1 MKTELVDVSET
12 RKNLRVEIPADTVDA
27 ELTKVTVRYGK
38 AARLPGFRPGKV
50 PAKVIRQRFRGQILQ
65 DAAEHLVGHAVED
78 ALTERGLQPIDSPDI
93 QNLVVKEG
101 EPLTFTASFDVVPPF
116 DPGDVSTIELRRTQ
130 SPVEDEAVNQ
140 ALARLRERAARF
152 EPVESP
158 VVESGHTAVVD
169 LVRQGTDK
177 DGQRGEEDKHKGVS
191 IEMGAAGNPPGF
203 DDQVIGMGVGETKSF
218 TITYPNDYSNPDLAG
233 GTVDYTVMVT
243 EIKRRVV
250 PALDDEF
257 AKDLGE
263 FDSLDALRGRVRSD
277 LEAEGAE
284 ASERQLR
291 NDLLKKL
298 AERVPFD
305 VPPSLL
311 DREVDRRLE
320 DFARRLVDQRIDPRN
335 TNIDWAAFR
344 EGQREPA
351 TDSVKSAMVLDQ
363 IARREQLE
371 VTEADLDAELG
382 RYAEAAGRSVA
393 AIRARLQQDGEL
405 PRLAAGLRREK
416 AVAWAL
422 GKARIVT
429 I

>member
-1 MKTELVDVSET
+1 MKTELVDVNDT
-12 RKNLRVEIPADTVDA
+12 RKNLLVEIPAEKVEA
-27 ELTKVTVRYGK
+27 EITRVTDRYGK

-50 PAKVIRQRFRGQILQ
+50 PAKVIRQRFRGQIVQ
-65 DAAEHLVGHAVED
+65 DAAEHLVGHAVDD
-78 ALTERGLQPIDSPDI
+78 ALSERGLQPIGRPDI

-101 EPLTFTASFDVVPPF
+101 EPLTFTATFDVVPPF
-116 DPGDVSTIELRRTQ
+116 DPGDVSTIELRRSQ
-130 SPVEDEAVNQ
+130 APVADDAVQ
-140 ALARLRERAARF
+140 QTLERLRDRAARF
-152 EPVESP
+152 EPVEGTIL
-158 VVESGHTAVVD
+158 ESGHTAVVD

-177 DGQRGEEDKHKGVS
+177 DGTRGEEERHKGVS

-203 DDQVIGMGVGETKSF
+203 DDHVVGMTVGETKSF
-218 TITYPNDYSNPDLAG
+218 AITYPIDYSNADLAG
-233 GTVDYTVMVT
+233 GTVDYTVT
-243 EIKRRVV
+243 LQEIKRRVV

-263 FDSLDALRGRVRSD
+263 FDSLEALTARVRGD
-277 LEAEGAE
+277 LEAEAAE
-284 ASERQLR
+284 AAERELR

-305 VPPSLL
+305 VPPTLL
-311 DREVDRRLE
+311 EHEVERRLQ
-320 DFARRLVDQRIDPRN
+320 DFARRLMDQRIDPRT

-351 TDSVKSAMVLDQ
+351 TDSVKSAMVLDE
-363 IARREQLE
+363 IARREQLA
-371 VTEADLDAELG
+371 VTEADLDAELA
-382 RYAEAAGRSVA
+382 RYAEGAGRSVA

>member
-1 MKTELVDVSET
+1 
-12 RKNLRVEIPADTVDA
+12 
-27 ELTKVTVRYGK
+27 
-38 AARLPGFRPGKV
+38 
-50 PAKVIRQRFRGQILQ
+50 
-65 DAAEHLVGHAVED
+65 
-78 ALTERGLQPIDSPDI
+78 
-93 QNLVVKEG
+93 
-101 EPLTFTASFDVVPPF
+101 
-116 DPGDVSTIELRRTQ
+116 
-130 SPVEDEAVNQ
+130 
-140 ALARLRERAARF
+140 
-152 EPVESP
+152 
-158 VVESGHTAVVD
+158 
-169 LVRQGTDK
+169 
-177 DGQRGEEDKHKGVS
+177 VS

-371 VTEADLDAELG
+371 VAEADLDAELG

>member
-140 ALARLRERAARF
+140 ALERLRERAARF

-169 LVRQGTDK
+169 LVRQGTNK

-393 AIRARLQQDGEL
+393 AIRARLQQDREL

>member
-1 MKTELVDVSET
+1 MKTELVDVSNT
-12 RKNLRVEIPADTVDA
+12 RKNLRVEIPAEKVDA
-27 ELTKVTVRYGK
+27 ELTRVTERYGK

-50 PAKVIRQRFRGQILQ
+50 PAKVVRQRFRGQILQ

-78 ALTERGLQPIDSPDI
+78 ALTERGLQPVDNPDI
-93 QNLVVKEG
+93 QNLTVKEG
-101 EPLTFTASFDVVPPF
+101 EPLTFTATFDVVPSF
-116 DPGDVSTIELRRTQ
+116 DPGDLSAIELRRTQ
-130 SPVEDEAVNQ
+130 PPVDDDAVSQ
-140 ALARLRERAARF
+140 TLERLRDRAARF
-152 EPVESP
+152 EPVEGP
-158 VVESGHTAVVD
+158 TLEAGHTAVVD

-177 DGQRGEEDKHKGVS
+177 DGARGEEERHKAVS

-203 DDQVIGMGVGETKSF
+203 DDQVIGMSVGETRSF
-218 TITYPNDYSNPDLAG
+218 TITYPNDYSNPELAG
-233 GTVDYTVMVT
+233 GTVDYTVT
-243 EIKRRVV
+243 LNEIKRRVV
-250 PALDDEF
+250 PALDDEL

-263 FDSLDALRGRVRSD
+263 FDSLEALRARVHED
-277 LEAEGAE
+277 LEAEAAE
-284 ASERQLR
+284 AADRQLR

-298 AERVPFD
+298 AERVPFE
-305 VPPSLL
+305 VPVSLL
-311 DREVDRRLE
+311 DREVDRRVQ
-320 DFARRLVDQRIDPRN
+320 DFARRLMDQRVDPRT

-351 TDSVKSAMVLDQ
+351 SDSVKSAMVLDE
-363 IARREQLE
+363 IARREQLT

-393 AIRARLQQDGEL
+393 SIRARLQQDGEL

>member
-140 ALARLRERAARF
+140 ALERLRERAARF

-169 LVRQGTDK
+169 LVRQGTNK

>member
-1 MKTELVDVSET
+1 MKTELTDVSET
-12 RKNLRVEIPADTVDA
+12 RKNLRVEIPADMVDA
-27 ELTKVTVRYGK
+27 ELTKVTARYGK

-116 DPGDVSTIELRRTQ
+116 DPGDFSTIELRRTQ
-130 SPVEDEAVNQ
+130 STVEDEAVNQ
-140 ALARLRERAARF
+140 ALERLRERAARF

-158 VVESGHTAVVD
+158 VVEPGHTAVVD

-233 GTVDYTVMVT
+233 GTVDYTVTVT

-250 PALDDEF
+250 PALDDEL

-263 FDSLDALRGRVRSD
+263 FDSLEALRGRVRGD
-277 LEAEGAE
+277 LEGEAAE

-305 VPPSLL
+305 VPPALL

-320 DFARRLVDQRIDPRN
+320 DFARRLVDQRVDPRN
-335 TNIDWAAFR
+335 TNIDWRAFR

-371 VTEADLDAELG
+371 VTDADLDAELG

>member
-140 ALARLRERAARF
+140 ALERLRERAARF

>member
-140 ALARLRERAARF
+140 ALERLRERAARF

-169 LVRQGTDK
+169 LVRQGTNK

-371 VTEADLDAELG
+371 VAEADLDAELG

>member
-1 MKTELVDVSET
+1 MKTELVDVSTT
-12 RKNLRVEIPADTVDA
+12 RKNLVVEIPAEKVDA
-27 ELTKVTVRYGK
+27 ELSRVTARYGK
-38 AARLPGFRPGKV
+38 AARIPGFRPGKV
-50 PAKVIRQRFRGQILQ
+50 PSKVIRQRFKGEILQ
-65 DAAEHLVGHAVED
+65 DAAQHLVGHAVED
-78 ALTERGLQPIDSPDI
+78 ALTERGLQPLESPDI

-116 DPGDVSTIELRRTQ
+116 EPGDLSTIELRRSMAT
-130 SPVEDEAVNQ
+130 VEDEAVDQ
-140 ALARLRERAARF
+140 ALQRLRDRAARF
-152 EPVESP
+152 EPVEGT
-158 VVESGHTAVVD
+158 VLESGQTAVVD
-169 LVRQGTDK
+169 LVRHGTDK
-177 DGQRGEEDKHKGVS
+177 DGQRGEENRHAGVS

-203 DDQVIGMGVGETKSF
+203 DDQVLGMSVGDTRSF
-218 TITYPNDYSNPDLAG
+218 TITYPNDYANTDLAG
-233 GTVDYTVMVT
+233 GSVDYTVTLT

-263 FDSLDALRGRVRSD
+263 FDSLDALKARVRGD
-277 LEAEGAE
+277 LESE
-284 ASERQLR
+284 ATEAAERQVR

-320 DFARRLVDQRIDPRN
+320 DFARRLMDQRVDPRT

-351 TDSVKSAMVLDQ
+351 ADSVKSAMVLDE
-363 IARREQLE
+363 IARREQITVTDEDLE
-371 VTEADLDAELG
+371 AELA
-382 RYAEAAGRSVA
+382 RYAEGAGRSVA

-405 PRLAAGLRREK
+405 ARLAAGLRREK

-422 GKARIVT
+422 GKARIVS

>member
-12 RKNLRVEIPADTVDA
+12 RKTLRIEIPAETVDA
-27 ELTKVTVRYGK
+27 ELTKVTARYGK

-50 PAKVIRQRFRGQILQ
+50 PAKVLRQRFKGQILQ

-78 ALTERGLQPIDSPDI
+78 ALSERGLQPIDSPDI
-93 QNLVVKEG
+93 KELVVKEG
-101 EPLTFTASFDVVPPF
+101 EPLTFTAAFDVVPPF
-116 DPGDVSTIELRRTQ
+116 DPGDLSTIELRKSPGVVEESAVTQ
-130 SPVEDEAVNQ
+130 TLD
-140 ALARLRERAARF
+140 RLRERAARF
-152 EPVESP
+152 EPVDGT
-158 VVESGHTAVVD
+158 VVEAGQTAVLD
-169 LVRQGTDK
+169 LVRRGTDK
-177 DGQRGEEDKHKGVS
+177 DGVQGDEDRHQGVS

-203 DDQVIGMGVGETKSF
+203 DDHVIGLAIGASTSF
-218 TITYPNDYSNPDLAG
+218 TITYPNDYSNAELAG
-233 GTVDYTVMVT
+233 GTVDYTVTVK

-263 FDSLDALRGRVRSD
+263 FASLEALTTRVRDD
-277 LEAEGAE
+277 LQEEATE
-284 ASERQLR
+284 AADRQLR

-305 VPPSLL
+305 VPPALL
-311 DREVDRRLE
+311 DREVERRLQ
-320 DFARRLVDQRIDPRN
+320 DFARRLMDQRVDPRT

-351 TDSVKSAMVLDQ
+351 TDSVKSAMVLDE
-363 IARREQLE
+363 IARREQIA
-371 VTEADLDAELG
+371 VTDEDLDAELG
-382 RYAEAAGRSVA
+382 RYAEGAGRSVA
-393 AIRARLQQDGEL
+393 SIRARLQQDGEL

>member
-140 ALARLRERAARF
+140 ALERLRERAARF

-371 VTEADLDAELG
+371 VAEADLDAELG

>member
-12 RKNLRVEIPADTVDA
+12 RKNLRVEIPADKVDA
-27 ELTKVTVRYGK
+27 ELTRVTARYGK

-50 PAKVIRQRFRGQILQ
+50 PAKVLRQRFRGQILQ
-65 DAAEHLVGHAVED
+65 DAAEHLVGHAVDD

-101 EPLTFTASFDVVPPF
+101 EPLTFTAIFDVVPPF
-116 DPGDVSTIELRRTQ
+116 DPGDLGTIEVRRSQ

-140 ALARLRERAARF
+140 TLARLQDRAARF
-152 EPVESP
+152 EPVEGTM
-158 VVESGHTAVVD
+158 VEAGHTAVVD

-177 DGQRGEEDKHKGVS
+177 DGARGEEERHKGVS

-203 DDQVIGMGVGETKSF
+203 DDHVIGVPVGETRAF
-218 TITYPNDYSNPDLAG
+218 AITYPNDYSNPDLAG
-233 GTVDYTVMVT
+233 GTVDYTVTVN

-250 PALDDEF
+250 PTLDDEF

-263 FDSLDALRGRVRSD
+263 FDSLEALRARVRSD
-277 LEAEGAE
+277 LEAEAAE
-284 ASERQLR
+284 AAERQVR

-298 AERVPFD
+298 AERVPFE
-305 VPPSLL
+305 VPAALL
-311 DREVDRRLE
+311 DREVERRIE
-320 DFARRLVDQRIDPRN
+320 DFARRLMDQRIDPRT

-351 TDSVKSAMVLDQ
+351 GDSVKSAMVLDE
-363 IARREQLE
+363 IARREQLT

-405 PRLAAGLRREK
+405 PRLVAGLRREK